1 MVRQETTAKDTM
13 MTEQD
18 PRWQAVVARDRAA
31 DGRFVYSVRTTGVYC
46 RPSCG
51 ARRPRPENVAF
62 HADCAAAEQAGFRP
76 CRRCRP
82 DQADAQAALVTRLCR
97 LIEQAERVP
106 ELAELAA
113 VGGLSPS
120 RLHRLFRER
129 TGVTPRAYA
138 VALRA
143 RRLQEELAQ
152 PQNSVTDSLYAAGY
166 GSSGRLYEAA
176 PQVLGMTPTAFRG
189 GGARAII
196 HFAVGQCT
204 LGAVLVA
211 RSERGV
217 CAILMGDDP
226 EPLVRDLQDRFPK
239 AELIGG
245 DPGFEH
251 LIAAVIAAAD
261 NPKAGLDLPLDI
273 RGTAFQ
279 QRVWQE
285 LRHIPPGHTA
295 SYSDIAARIGRPD
308 AVRAVAGACAANA
321 HAIAIPCH
329 RVVRTDG
336 ALSGYR
342 WGIERKRTLLT
353 REGAR

>member
-1 MVRQETTAKDTM
+1 MS
-13 MTEQD
+13 EQD
-18 PRWQAVVARDRAA
+18 PRWQAVVTRDRTA

-51 ARRPRPENVAF
+51 ARRPRRENVAF
-62 HADCAAAEQAGFRP
+62 HADCAAAAQAGFRP

-97 LIEQAERVP
+97 LIEQAEQVP
-106 ELAELAA
+106 DLAELALA
-113 VGGLSPS
+113 GGLSPS

-138 VALRA
+138 AALRA
-143 RRLQEELAQ
+143 RRLQQELAR
-152 PQNSVTDSLYAAGY
+152 PENSVTDSLYAAGF
-166 GSSGRLYEAA
+166 GSSGRFYETA
-176 PQVLGMTPTAFRG
+176 PQVLGMTPSAFRAG
-189 GGARAII
+189 GDRVVI
-196 HFAVGQCT
+196 HFAVGQCS

-226 EPLVRDLQDRFPK
+226 EPLVHDLQDRFPK

-251 LIAAVIAAAD
+251 LTAAVIAAAE
-261 NPKAGLDLPLDI
+261 NPKAGLNLPLDI

-285 LRHIPPGHTA
+285 LRGIPPGHTA
-295 SYSDIAARIGRPD
+295 SYSDIAARIGRPE
-308 AVRAVAGACAANA
+308 AARAVAGACAANA

-342 WGIERKRTLLT
+342 WGIERKQALLQ